1 MAVRLRPG
9 LLPFLMMMTLSS
21 VASTT
26 AVQPVIWGGEHV
38 RMEITKSGATLD
50 FDCAHGT
57 VTQALP
63 PSGKFSLKGTFTPER
78 GGPTRDDAP
87 PTVNA
92 TYSGAIAGDSMTL
105 RIVLAN
111 SDKDQAPLEYR
122 LTKGNRGNVRKC
134 R

>member
-9 LLPFLMMMTLSS
+9 LLLLLMMTLSG
-21 VASTT
+21 VASVT
-26 AVQPVIWGGEHV
+26 AVQSITWGGEHV
-38 RMEITKSGATLD
+38 RMEVTKSGATLD

-63 PSGKFSLKGTFTPER
+63 QTGKFSLKGTFTPER

-92 TYSGAIAGDSMTL
+92 TYSGAIADDSMTL
-105 RIVLAN
+105 RIVLAG
-111 SDKDQAPLEYR
+111 SDKDQAPMEYA
-122 LTKGNRGNVRKC
+122 LKKGSQGNVRKC

>member
-9 LLPFLMMMTLSS
+9 LLPLLMMMTLSG

-26 AVQPVIWGGEHV
+26 AFQSVTWGGEHV
-38 RMEITKSGATLD
+38 RMEVTRSGATLD

-57 VTQALP
+57 ITHVLP
-63 PSGKFSLKGTFTPER
+63 QTGKFSLKGTFTPER
-78 GGPTRDDAP
+78 GGPTRDDSP
-87 PTVNA
+87 PTVDA
-92 TYSGAIAGDSMTL
+92 TYSGAIADDSMTL